1 MSDLD
6 AVLAAIAA
14 GDYDGDLDAIAL
26 AMVERARSGAVEF
39 FWRIRLDGDEWTQE
53 TVTLGE
59 LAFAE
64 RVCKVTYQD
73 EHGRTRTRPAL
84 MDEIN
89 PRAYA
94 EHLAALL
101 TAHFHKADDLP
112 LADAIKKA
120 ESYPRK
126 VLKDAVDEY
135 EVVAAPKDGGTSDQ
149 STGS

>member
-14 GDYDGDLDAIAL
+14 GDYDGELSEIADAIAGRIRQG
-26 AMVERARSGAVEF
+26 VVDG

-64 RVCKVTYQD
+64 RVCKVTYID
-73 EHGRTRTRPAL
+73 EMGRTRIRPAS

-89 PRAYA
+89 PVVHA
-94 EHLAALL
+94 EHLSAVL
-101 TAHFHKADDLP
+101 TAHFHKVDDLP
-112 LADAIKKA
+112 LSDAVKKA
-120 ESYPRK
+120 EGYSRK
-126 VLKDAVDEY
+126 VLKDAVDGY
-135 EVVAAPKDGGTSDQ
+135 EVAAAPKDATTSDP

>member
-14 GDYDGDLDAIAL
+14 GDYDGHLDDIAL
-26 AMVERARSGAVEF
+26 AMVERARTGAVEF

-59 LAFAE
+59 LSFAE

-73 EHGRTRTRPAL
+73 ELGRTRTRPAL

-101 TAHFHKADDLP
+101 TAHFHKADGLDLT
-112 LADAIKKA
+112 DAIKKA
-120 ESYPRK
+120 EAYPRK
-126 VLKDAVDEY
+126 VLREAVDEY
-135 EVVAAPKDGGTSDQ
+135 EVVNAPKDDSTSTA

>member
-1 MSDLD
+1 MSDVDGVLD
-6 AVLAAIAA
+6 AIKA
-14 GDYDGDLDAIAL
+14 GDYDGHLDDIAL

-53 TVTLGE
+53 SVTLGE
-59 LAFAE
+59 LSFAE

-73 EHGRTRTRPAL
+73 ELGRTRVRPAL

-101 TAHFHKADDLP
+101 TAHFHKADGLP
-112 LADAIKKA
+112 LADAVKKA
-120 ESYPRK
+120 ENYPRS
-126 VLKDAVDEY
+126 VLRDAVDEY
-135 EVVAAPKDGGTSDQ
+135 EVVHAPKDDTTSPAPT
-149 STGS
+149 SS